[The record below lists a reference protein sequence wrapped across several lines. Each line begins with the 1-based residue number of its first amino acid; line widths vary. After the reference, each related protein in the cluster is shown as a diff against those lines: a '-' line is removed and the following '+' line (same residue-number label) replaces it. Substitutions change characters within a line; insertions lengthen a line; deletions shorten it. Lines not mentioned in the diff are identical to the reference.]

1 MTTPTYRG
9 APNAFPPIRAVV
21 KGEFKPQVGQ
31 TLRNLHFIAGPDT
44 RDGKALTIGSDD
56 PAKPLTDVKVYDCV
70 VQSDGDDGICPA
82 WNYAHGIRL
91 LRVHVLGKYQN
102 EKLDFTRTNKCF
114 IAGADPEKPA
124 PNYPD
129 WLTATDCSFMGGYR
143 CPHIR
148 GGIFK
153 FERCYFGPS
162 RRNDLT
168 DAVGDFVNCDFV
180 TQVGMKTGP
189 GTNNW
194 SDSAN
199 GFVRPLCLIGQC
211 RLYFKGCTL
220 TVLDAQGNVIQYG
233 PASGPELCRSYPPVG
248 TSTVDWNGD
257 ADPSNFVGKA
267 NRK

>member
-1 MTTPTYRG
+1 MTTPIYRG
-9 APNAFPPIRAVV
+9 APNVFPLIRAVV
-21 KGEFKPQVGQ
+21 KGELKPQVGQ
-31 TLRNLHFIAGPDT
+31 VLRNMHLIAGPDT

-56 PAKPLTDVKVYDCV
+56 PAKPLTGVSVIDCV

-91 LRVHVLGKYQN
+91 LRVHVRGKYQGDN
-102 EKLDFTRTNKCF
+102 LDFTRTNKCF

-129 WLTATDCSFMGGYR
+129 WLTATDCSFWGGYR

-148 GGIFK
+148 GGVFK

-162 RRNDLT
+162 RRNDLA

-180 TQVGMKTGP
+180 VQVGMKTGP

-211 RLYFKGCTL
+211 KLYFKGCTL

-233 PASGPELCRSYPPVG
+233 PASGPELCRSHPPDG
-248 TSTVDWNGD
+248 TSTVGWNGD
-257 ADPSNFVGKA
+257 ADPSNFVAKP